1 MKQNHINVFELQK
14 VRYIDPETK
23 GCYFEDSI
31 SKRIYVKKTFEFQIS
46 LHQICSLGF
55 DWL

>member
-23 GCYFEDSI
+23 GCYFKDSI
-31 SKRIYVKKTFEFQIS
+31 SKRIYVKKTFEFQI
-46 LHQICSLGF
+46 
-55 DWL
+55 